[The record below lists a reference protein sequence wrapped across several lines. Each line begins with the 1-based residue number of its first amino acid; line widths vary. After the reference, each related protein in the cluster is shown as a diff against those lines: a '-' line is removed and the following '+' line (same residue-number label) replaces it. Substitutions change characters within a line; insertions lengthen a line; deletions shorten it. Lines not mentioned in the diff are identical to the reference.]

1 MSIRDYIESD
11 YWVDGYV
18 VGPADVSMPFDV
30 SETIASQ
37 YANSP
42 TLLQL
47 IDCMSQYFDPSTD
60 FSNFYDAVWNID
72 TANSF
77 GLNVWGKIVNVS
89 RNLTVP
95 GDIAYFGFGE
105 GAGYQPFDQA
115 QFYDGV
121 KSTQTYT
128 LTDSAYRTLILAKAL
143 ANISGGSAGSINSLL
158 RTLFRNRGRCYVV
171 DLGGMQ
177 MMFTFEFNLHP
188 YEIAI
193 LAQSGV
199 IPRPAGV
206 SVVVQM
212 VDTGSTF
219 GFAEQ
224 GGQPFNQ
231 GVFFNPDI
239 GIIPVT

>member
-1 MSIRDYIESD
+1 MSTRDYIESD

-18 VGPADVSMPFDV
+18 VGPVDVLTPFDV

-60 FSNFYDAVWNID
+60 FGNFYDAVWNID
-72 TANSF
+72 TANSY

-89 RNLTVP
+89 RNLTLP
-95 GDIAYFGFGE
+95 GTLLYFGFGE
-105 GAGYQPFDQA
+105 ATGCQPFDQA
-115 QFYDGV
+115 PLYDGV
-121 KSTQTYT
+121 KSTQTYV
-128 LTDSAYRTLILAKAL
+128 LSDEAYRTLILVKAL
-143 ANISGGSAGSINSLL
+143 SNISISSAQSINALL
-158 RTLFRNRGRCYVV
+158 RILFQNRGRCYVV

-206 SVVVQM
+206 SAMAQM
-212 VDTGSTF
+212 VDPGSTF

-224 GGQPFNQ
+224 GGQPFDQ

-239 GIIPVT
+239 GIIPVI